1 MGTLRAVKFFMKT
14 DRDLRKLLLRGG
26 RSEILIDLD
35 GDKEAD
41 IAMYDVNHD
50 GNIDTFAADLF
61 NTGEFNLY
69 LEDTNMS
76 GIPDTI
82 FLDEEGNGEFKRVAE
97 GEGVENNILVAAQA
111 LYQLVQLENI
121 VAEELDAQLRELDK
135 AVKQAR
141 KELRKL

>member
-1 MGTLRAVKFFMKT
+1 MGTLRAAKFFMKT
-14 DRDLRKLLLRGG
+14 DKDLRKLLLRGG

-69 LEDTNMS
+69 IEDTDMN
-76 GIPDTI
+76 GVPDTI
-82 FLDEEGNGEFKRVAE
+82 FLDEEDNGEFKRIAE
-97 GEGVENNILVAAQA
+97 GPEVEEKILIAAQA
-111 LYQLVQLENI
+111 LYQLIQLEDI
-121 VAEELDAQLRELDK
+121 VASELDAQLRELDK